1 MKIFH
6 KRISVD
12 EALEILFSHVRKIEE
27 ETIPFSEG
35 LGRVLF
41 RDVVAEM
48 DIPPFDRASMDGYAI
63 KGANT
68 FGATQTN
75 PITFRLVGEIY
86 AGEAKKIKIQDFEAV
101 KIATGAPM
109 PEGADAVVMAEYARE
124 SRGEV
129 EILAPVSPGKNVSR
143 KGEDVRRG
151 DLVLKKGR
159 VLKPPDVGMLA
170 ALGKT
175 EVSVFK
181 KPEVAVISTGDELIE
196 PWEELKPGK
205 IRDINSFSLSS
216 LIHPLGIPHR
226 MGIVG
231 DDEEGIKRALMESLR
246 YDVVVISGSSSVG
259 EKDYLPVM
267 VEKMGNLLFHGVSMR
282 PGEPTGFGIVK
293 DIPVFIVPGHPV
305 AAIISFFI
313 FIRPFLC
320 QMQELPVLSGK
331 RIKARLKR
339 RISSE
344 LGRRDFVRVELE
356 RMDSQTLANPI
367 RSGGSGILSSM
378 VKAQGFV
385 IVPENE
391 EGIEKGEEVIVELM

>member
-1 MKIFH
+1 
-6 KRISVD
+6 
-12 EALEILFSHVRKIEE
+12 
-27 ETIPFSEG
+27 
-35 LGRVLF
+35 
-41 RDVVAEM
+41 
-48 DIPPFDRASMDGYAI
+48 
-63 KGANT
+63 
-68 FGATQTN
+68 
-75 PITFRLVGEIY
+75 
-86 AGEAKKIKIQDFEAV
+86 
-101 KIATGAPM
+101 
-109 PEGADAVVMAEYARE
+109 ARE